1 MKKWFNQ
8 IFSVLWESWN
18 VYIIFKGL
26 LLYKK
31 VNSSAFLCSFEKVNV
46 FKVFQ
51 FFQCS
56 ENLANK
62 TRLNLYKLSWVS
74 MYLNVRLK
82 IGFLLLITFILGQIA
97 WKMTVQLLST
107 RVNFK
112 TTITKQLKTLTLS
125 VTNFINLND
134 WGF

>member
-18 VYIIFKGL
+18 VYIIFKRL